1 MQIPSEKNVTVNNV
15 EELDALVEDPRI
27 EQSLIRELWFAGE
40 LSYQLRPHGQMD
52 LYRSVK
58 TEHARNP
65 TPDPFVAEAHRR
77 FGKTFFWELFGFE
90 GCLKVPWFQAYF
102 GAPTAENAKKY
113 VIPNMNRIPRDCPPE
128 LRPHKSGLTS
138 TFKNPALRDRGAVP
152 EQVFHV
158 MGLNEDPDG
167 PRGGAANLWILDE
180 CREILRLK
188 YIVENV
194 IAYMFVKQTDPM
206 LAMISSTPDS
216 AAHDFCA
223 YADRAQASGRYF
235 VIKASENKDFTKED
249 EMIVLSMVPEG
260 KKSISWLREAECQR
274 ITDTSKMIVPEY
286 AEARDDI
293 LVEHERPSYYNP
305 EVCFDIGAGKSDFTH
320 MGFGYVDFEEDLLII
335 EDEIWCK
342 YKSTGELSG
351 LLREK
356 EMYLWGDRPLKVKR
370 FADATLQQLTD
381 FKKDHNLQVSAAV
394 RHDKDVTIKRL
405 RTAIQRRKI
414 RINPRC
420 KHLDNQLRNGIRN
433 DKGTDWVR
441 SEALGHC
448 DGIAMLG
455 YFNRQ
460 ASWKKNP
467 FPEQRVSFEN
477 AFSYENT
484 QRRIDEEGDSF
495 WTEVFS

>member
-113 VIPNMNRIPRDCPPE
+113 VIPNMNRILRDCPPE
-128 LRPHKSGLTS
+128 LRPHKSGLTW

-180 CREILRLK
+180 CREILRIK

-194 IAYMFVKQTDPM
+194 I
-206 LAMISSTPDS
+206 
-216 AAHDFCA
+216 
-223 YADRAQASGRYF
+223 
-235 VIKASENKDFTKED
+235 
-249 EMIVLSMVPEG
+249 
-260 KKSISWLREAECQR
+260 
-274 ITDTSKMIVPEY
+274 EY
-286 AEARDDI
+286 
-293 LVEHERPSYYNP
+293 
-305 EVCFDIGAGKSDFTH
+305 K
-320 MGFGYVDFEEDLLII
+320 
-335 EDEIWCK
+335 
-342 YKSTGELSG
+342 
-351 LLREK
+351 
-356 EMYLWGDRPLKVKR
+356 
-370 FADATLQQLTD
+370 
-381 FKKDHNLQVSAAV
+381 
-394 RHDKDVTIKRL
+394 
-405 RTAIQRRKI
+405 
-414 RINPRC
+414 
-420 KHLDNQLRNGIRN
+420 
-433 DKGTDWVR
+433 
-441 SEALGHC
+441 
-448 DGIAMLG
+448 
-455 YFNRQ
+455 
-460 ASWKKNP
+460 
-467 FPEQRVSFEN
+467 
-477 AFSYENT
+477 
-484 QRRIDEEGDSF
+484 
-495 WTEVFS
+495 